1 MLGLKTAISQVTPSE
16 RLLHVELPGG
26 WLVVQDAP
34 HESLTGGCFSTG
46 YVVEQRDGRRAF
58 LKAMDYSRAFRGPL
72 ESLSIRLED
81 VTKSINHER
90 TLLARCED
98 RKLSRIIRAVDSGQY
113 RCPDWAETDV
123 VEYLIFELAES
134 DVRHQL
140 EVIEKV
146 TLAWK
151 FEVLH
156 QIAIGLRQLHNIDI
170 AHQDL
175 KPSNVLV
182 LDHENTKIAD
192 LGRAACKDLAAPH
205 SELQI
210 PGDPTYASPESSYN
224 SVPEDW
230 NARRMG
236 CDCYHLGSMVA
247 YFFSGTCMTELL
259 FGHLEERFDPQ
270 NWEGSYEDV
279 LPHLQEAFGRVLE
292 ALSPE
297 IPESVRQNVLEI
309 LDQLSNPDYRKRGHP
324 TNRRQLGNSYSL
336 ERYVSK
342 FDLLYRRSLYA
353 AI

>member
-1 MLGLKTAISQVTPSE
+1 MSTAVLQVMPSE
-16 RLLHVELPGG
+16 RLLGVELPDG
-26 WLVVQDAP
+26 WLVVREAP
-34 HESLTGGCFSTG
+34 HEALTGGCFSTG
-46 YVVEQRDGRRAF
+46 YVVEHRDGHRAF

-81 VTKSINHER
+81 ITKSINHER
-90 TLLARCED
+90 TLHNRCKD
-98 RKLSRIIRAVDSGQY
+98 SRLSRIIRAVGSGQY
-113 RCPDWAETDV
+113 RAPDWDEKDV

-134 DVRHQL
+134 DVRHQF
-140 EVIEKV
+140 EAVEKV

-151 FEVLH
+151 FKVLH
-156 QIAIGLRQLHNIDI
+156 QIAVGLRQLHGIDI

-182 LDHENTKIAD
+182 LKHENTKLGD
-192 LGRAACKDLAAPH
+192 LGCASCKDLTAPH
-205 SELQI
+205 TEFQI
-210 PGDPTYASPESSYN
+210 PGDLTYATPESSYR

-259 FGHLEERFDPQ
+259 FGHLDERFDPQ
-270 NWEGSYEDV
+270 NWEGSYKDV

-292 ALSPE
+292 ALSLG
-297 IPESVRQNVLEI
+297 IPESVRPDVLEMI
-309 LDQLSNPDYRKRGHP
+309 VELSNPDYRKRGHP
-324 TNRRQLGNSYSL
+324 ANRHRLGNSYSL

-342 FDLLYRRSLYA
+342 FDLLYRWSFYTA
-353 AI
+353 T